1 MATNHGVFQTN
12 PIVEGYHKIE
22 RKRHVSWDHPDLRI
36 TRLRLLSDPGYPT
49 WDVSYC
55 HGRIGDEEVK
65 VMLPFSELPKRAM
78 KSKIVQYARLD
89 KVHAKAIGILE
100 DYNISKLC

>member
-1 MATNHGVFQTN
+1 MATKHGVCQTN
-12 PIVEGYHKIE
+12 PMFGCCHEIE
-22 RKRHVSWDHPDLRI
+22 RRGHVSWDHPDLRI
-36 TRLRLLSDPGYPT
+36 ARLRLLGNPGYPT